1 MQANAF
7 CIRMAA
13 SLINPFQGGE
23 MEDYEQRDEYALPCV
38 QERLQQEREEK
49 EVISQDDVTNLVIE
63 LNLIDGGIPWS
74 SNM

>member
-1 MQANAF
+1 
-7 CIRMAA
+7 
-13 SLINPFQGGE
+13 

-63 LNLIDGGIPWS
+63 LNINGGHQWS
-74 SNM
+74 LNM